1 MRLTVNGEET
11 ELEVSTLDEVVKA
24 YNLQK
29 GLVVT
34 EVNGQ
39 IIDRDQWG
47 NTVLEE
53 GMNIEIVHFVGG
65 G

>member
-1 MRLTVNGEET
+1 MKLKINGEEK
-11 ELEVSTLDEVVKA
+11 ELEVKTLAEVVEEF
-24 YNLQK
+24 NLQK

-34 EVNGQ
+34 EVNGEV
-39 IIDRDQWG
+39 IDREKWEATKVED
-47 NTVLEE
+47 